1 VDVDRAAAYLKE
13 KAIRDR
19 ERTGAIEAN
28 IRRGLETGKVNNVPF
43 KKALT
48 MVDYK
53 TQKKY
58 EKIAQQVAKQLDAS
72 YSEALQVYG
81 ESSHE
86 GIQILKR
93 RLILEEC
100 MGYVDRALV
109 TRAKLH
115 ALKVPDF

>member
-1 VDVDRAAAYLKE
+1 
-13 KAIRDR
+13 
-19 ERTGAIEAN
+19 
-28 IRRGLETGKVNNVPF
+28 
-43 KKALT
+43 
-48 MVDYK
+48 
-53 TQKKY
+53 
-58 EKIAQQVAKQLDAS
+58 LDAS
-72 YSEALQVYG
+72 YSEALQVHG
-81 ESSHE
+81 ESSDE

>member
-1 VDVDRAAAYLKE
+1 
-13 KAIRDR
+13 
-19 ERTGAIEAN
+19 
-28 IRRGLETGKVNNVPF
+28 LETGKVNNMPF

-53 TQKKY
+53 AQKKY

-72 YSEALQVYG
+72 YAAALQVHG

-115 ALKVPDF
+115 ALKAPGF